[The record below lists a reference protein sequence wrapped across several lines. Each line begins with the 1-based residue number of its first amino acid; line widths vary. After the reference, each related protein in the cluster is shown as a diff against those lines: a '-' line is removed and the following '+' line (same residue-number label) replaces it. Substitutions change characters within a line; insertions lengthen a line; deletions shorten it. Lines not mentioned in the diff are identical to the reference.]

1 MVRLAGVSKPII
13 HPGRGPGDGRDI
25 VGMSRAVGLARH
37 LGESCVDIGRGLPL
51 RGGVVKNERAS
62 TAGLGWAPRRA
73 SEGGAVLG
81 YPEDRPGLKS
91 ERVGETG
98 SRRLRTASSGVRS

>member
-13 HPGRGPGDGRDI
+13 HPGRGPGDGRGI

-51 RGGVVKNERAS
+51 RGGVVRNERAS

-81 YPEDRPGLKS
+81 YPGDRPG
-91 ERVGETG
+91 
-98 SRRLRTASSGVRS
+98 